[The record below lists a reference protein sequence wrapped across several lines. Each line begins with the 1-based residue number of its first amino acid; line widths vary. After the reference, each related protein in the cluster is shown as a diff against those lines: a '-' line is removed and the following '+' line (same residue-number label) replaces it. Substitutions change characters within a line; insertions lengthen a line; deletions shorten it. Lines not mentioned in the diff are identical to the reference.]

1 MMTAARLAAVLSV
14 VFVLTLALSPA
25 QTQACRRFLMRN
37 PELGQLYARGD
48 GMGVRINFEEK
59 PHPRLR
65 TYEVEKAAVDKLRFK
80 GLLDTEANQWL
91 DININ
96 LDRSQFAI
104 LLSLRHWSDDMGYG
118 VPGEITVWGLGG
130 GGRHYGS
137 DWRVLQRL
145 ERHLDEF
152 IRLYRRAQRAC
163 TM

>member
-1 MMTAARLAAVLSV
+1 MTAARLALIAAALIVL
-14 VFVLTLALSPA
+14 LPALSPA
-25 QTQACRRFLMRN
+25 ETSSCRQFLMRN

-48 GMGVRINFEEK
+48 GMGVRINFKER

-65 TYEVEKAAVDKLRFK
+65 TYEVEKAAVDKLTYK
-80 GLLDTEANQWL
+80 GLLDTEVNQWL

-104 LLSLRHWSDDMGYG
+104 LLSLRRWSDDMGYG

-145 ERHLDEF
+145 EQHLDEF
-152 IRLYRRAQRAC
+152 IALYRRAQRAC